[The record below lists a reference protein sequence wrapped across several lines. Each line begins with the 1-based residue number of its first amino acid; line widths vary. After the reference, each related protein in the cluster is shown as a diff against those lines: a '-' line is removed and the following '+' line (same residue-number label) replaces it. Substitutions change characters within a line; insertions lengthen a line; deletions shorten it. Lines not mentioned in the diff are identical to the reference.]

1 MAPIVERI
9 LSLITIPQGNLI
21 YAVVL
26 VICAFAA
33 WLSCIYAQGKVDSA
47 IGRRMQQGLFFLF
60 LAQLLLFI
68 ASWFAWLGVIDAHSF
83 LPPLDRTLAIFSL
96 VLVIWLWAIPEPS
109 RIIDAVV
116 FLVEVFVIV
125 FGATGLVAWL
135 KAGAPSSFDVSALGI
150 YTYYIGL
157 GVLVLGI
164 ILLLWHSPRYWI
176 YGLMMLLV
184 ILAGYLAQI
193 MISQPAAD
201 YAWFIH
207 MGEMLGFLFLL
218 MMPKRLV
225 GIPQIQ
231 HVLLPLS
238 PTQPAAPRLDGK
250 LIRSISEVVT
260 EPSPQ
265 RYYEELASLVAQV
278 MNAEICLLMIPPKTG
293 EQIIVPV
300 AYNALKMQD
309 IEGFTLDGHKMPTL
323 LEAVKS
329 GLSRRLPG
337 GPTSEVQYLI
347 EALGIKHVSHLLA
360 VPFYPRGTIAMMGI
374 AVMTKPSMPEW
385 SETDAAQL
393 KDVTDTLINNTGKA
407 SGPGRT
413 AEVAEMEK
421 KLLRT
426 EALADQ
432 VRLEYAQLKAR
443 YDSISSSEEVS
454 SAQADNEMGME
465 ADLQRLESRN
475 RDLEALLAKGRPSME
490 EVEQLRQELRA
501 ALTDLA
507 RIPSTLSRSDQQM
520 LETQLSAV
528 KRLDQMQPSELV
540 TSIAQEFRQPLSS
553 IVGYTDLLLGESVG
567 LLGAVQRKLLE
578 RVKASTERL
587 GILLDELVEVV
598 TLEGGGVDKT
608 PVSVELEPIIQEAV
622 GNITAQLNEKNV
634 KIQMYL
640 PDTLPSIQA
649 NKDALL
655 QILDNLL
662 ENACLVTPPDG
673 TIRLAADVEERD
685 GDQNF
690 VLISVADQGGGIEK
704 TDIPRVFLRRYKM
717 ENPMIKGVGD
727 SGVGLS
733 IVKSLADLLKGRVWV
748 DSKGSGS
755 TFSILLPLAET
766 QASTPNSET
775 PTAEAG

>member
-1 MAPIVERI
+1 MAPIVDRI
-9 LSLITIPQGNLI
+9 LSLLTIPQGNLI

-33 WLSCIYAQGKVDSA
+33 WLSCIYAQGNVDSA

-60 LAQLLLFI
+60 LAQLVLFI
-68 ASWFAWLGVIDAHSF
+68 TTWFAWLKVIDAHAF

-96 VLVIWLWAIPEPS
+96 VLIIWLWAIPEPS
-109 RIIDAVV
+109 KIIDAVIT
-116 FLVEVFVIV
+116 LVEVFVV
-125 FGATGLVAWL
+125 LFGTTGLVAWL
-135 KAGAPSSFDVSALGI
+135 RAGAPLNFEASALGV
-150 YTYYIGL
+150 YSYYVGL
-157 GVLVLGI
+157 GVLLVGI
-164 ILLLWHSPRYWI
+164 ILLLWHSPRYWV
-176 YGLMMLLV
+176 YGLLMMLV

-207 MGEMLGFLFLL
+207 LGEMLAFLFLL
-218 MMPKRLV
+218 VMPKRLV
-225 GIPQIQ
+225 GAQQPLPVMIP
-231 HVLLPLS
+231 LA
-238 PTQPAAPRLDGK
+238 PTQPSLPRVDGK

-278 MNAEICLLMIPPKTG
+278 MNAEICLLLIPPKTG

-300 AYNALKMQD
+300 AYNAMKMQD
-309 IEGFTLDGHKMPTL
+309 IEGFTADGHKMPTL

-329 GLSRRLPG
+329 GLSRRLAG
-337 GPTSEVQYLI
+337 GPTSEVQYLS
-347 EALGIKHVSHLLA
+347 EALGVKHVTHLLV
-360 VPFYPRGTIAMMGI
+360 VPFYPRGTIAMMGM
-374 AVMTKPSMPEW
+374 AVMSRPSMPEW
-385 SETDAAQL
+385 SENDAAQL

-432 VRLEYAQLKAR
+432 ARLEFAQLKAK
-443 YDSISSSEEVS
+443 YDSISFNQENPPT
-454 SAQADNEMGME
+454 QADNEMAMQGDIE
-465 ADLQRLESRN
+465 RLENRN

-528 KRLDQMQPSELV
+528 KRLDKLQPSELV

-598 TLEGGGVDKT
+598 TIDGGKVDKT
-608 PVSVELEPIIQEAV
+608 PVSVELEPIIHEAV
-622 GNITAQLNEKNV
+622 RNITAQLNEKNV
-634 KIQMYL
+634 KIQLYL
-640 PDTLPSIQA
+640 PDELPSIQA

-662 ENACLVTPPDG
+662 ENACLVTPTDG
-673 TIRLAADVEERD
+673 TIRLAADIEQRD

-704 TDIPRVFLRRYKM
+704 NDIPRVFLRRYKM
-717 ENPMIKGVGD
+717 ENPLIKGVGD

-733 IVKSLADLLKGRVWV
+733 IVKSLAELLKGRVWV

-755 TFSILLPLAET
+755 TFSILLPLAEPQGKT
-766 QASTPNSET
+766 NDMNVAPA
-775 PTAEAG
+775 AE